1 MKLGRATA
9 FAALWKTVRGR
20 RRPDAPPVGAQLA
33 AMPRLITA
41 TLTGRYAGLERRRLL
56 LMALAAAYVLS
67 PVDLL
72 PEGFLLLFG
81 IADDAVV
88 LAWLAGA
95 VLSETEAFLA
105 WEADGAPSDARE
117 RSGRVV
123 PGEVI

>member
-1 MKLGRATA
+1 MRVGRASA
-9 FAALWKTVRGR
+9 FAALWTAVRGR
-20 RRPDAPPVGAQLA
+20 RRPAAPAMSAQLA
-33 AMPRLITA
+33 ALPRLVSA
-41 TLTGRYAGLERRRLL
+41 TLTGRYPGLERRRLL
-56 LMALAAAYVLS
+56 LMALAAVYVLS

-72 PEGFLLLFG
+72 PEGLLLVFG

-105 WEADGAPSDARE
+105 WEAGVTADVRD
-117 RSGRVV
+117 RSGRAV